1 MLPPIESVLIVIISG
16 LMLSA
21 VPGPSMLYVMSRSI
35 GQCEKAGLASSAG
48 LAVGGMLHA
57 IAAALGLS
65 SIIALSPLSF
75 IAIQIFGAVYLLYLG
90 IMTFREK
97 IEQNKIYVS
106 KVSKTNYL
114 KVFNQGI
121 IVEVSNPKTIL
132 FFLAFIPSVVSSAEN
147 FSSAQLLFLG
157 LLIPLTALPSDL
169 FIAFTG
175 GKIAD
180 KLKRNVGLANW
191 INKLSG
197 TILILLA
204 LKLAWS

>member
-1 MLPPIESVLIVIISG
+1 MLPPIESILIVIISG

-35 GQCEKAGLASSAG
+35 GQSEKAGLASSAG

-75 IAIQIFGAVYLLYLG
+75 IAIQVFGVVYLLYLG

-97 IEQNKIYVS
+97 IDQNKIHVS
-106 KVSKTNYL
+106 KVSKANYL

-132 FFLAFIPSVVSSAEN
+132 FFIAFIPSVVSSAEN

-157 LLIPLTALPSDL
+157 LLTPLTALPSDL

-197 TILILLA
+197 AILILLA
-204 LKLAWS
+204 VKLAWS